1 MASHESRPALVAR
14 RGLAA
19 CGLLA
24 LGLAA
29 SGCLGVA
36 RLSDLPASAN
46 DVDFAAHDGPQTPAR
61 RELRDGRPGQSF
73 VVQSLAPLDGAALAE
88 HAADT
93 LREAGYEVVR
103 QESEAGVVLAE
114 RGLRMNEW
122 GSVTGVYFRPQAQ
135 HWWILVD
142 VRITQDVT
150 GSWREDRARK
160 LATTLCGRIGG
171 CEGI

>member
-1 MASHESRPALVAR
+1 M
-14 RGLAA
+14 
-19 CGLLA
+19 
-24 LGLAA
+24 
-29 SGCLGVA
+29 
-36 RLSDLPASAN
+36 
-46 DVDFAAHDGPQTPAR
+46 
-61 RELRDGRPGQSF
+61 
-73 VVQSLAPLDGAALAE
+73 VQSLAPLDGAALAE